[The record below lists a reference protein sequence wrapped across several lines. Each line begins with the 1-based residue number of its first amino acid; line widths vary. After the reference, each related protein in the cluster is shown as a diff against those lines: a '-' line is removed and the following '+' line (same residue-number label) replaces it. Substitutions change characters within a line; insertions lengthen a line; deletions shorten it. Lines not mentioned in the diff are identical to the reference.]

1 MDLGLSDLVAWNLRH
16 HSTAAQMPQM
26 RHLPGQTLRGHVPPQ
41 LHHSMMPAQV
51 SSDKSEPGAEP
62 SAEPLS
68 KRRRLEETAPVLPDL
83 ETGSTSDI
91 SRSPAEYSPP
101 ETQPQQQQERSPP
114 SLSDL
119 GEDLILKVLQSGHPT
134 AWDLC
139 RFSCVS
145 RQWKQLCYSRVF
157 WTKLRIGPGSM
168 HPGVELLAPRCA
180 NLTDLYVDDPR
191 CELHILHPII
201 VACSDSLRRIVIDCD
216 RDATSRNEAAICS
229 ILWIIS
235 LYCKHV
241 ESVELTSHG
250 VETSFGVLEARSM
263 WYLTSGFRS
272 MRQFSCLVRN
282 SVTRQAVYL
291 MVIGWR
297 NLSCLRI
304 HMGALEVD
312 DLLALRK
319 CSSLR
324 VLELVGGS
332 IHTLP
337 AALAALPSAT
347 PAPVSTCP
355 WLGSTRTSGSG
366 AGSAAPDAF
375 HPELEVLIL
384 TDVDF
389 DAAVV
394 ATIALRCPNLR
405 RIVIKGLC
413 CAMCAAAGSAAAA
426 AAAAGRVVA
435 TPAVGL

>member
-16 HSTAAQMPQM
+16 HVLAPT
-26 RHLPGQTLRGHVPPQ
+26 
-41 LHHSMMPAQV
+41 HHGSVPAQG
-51 SSDKSEPGAEP
+51 SSDKPEPDTEPNAEP
-62 SAEPLS
+62 FA
-68 KRRRLEETAPVLPDL
+68 KRRRLEEPSLMLPDL
-83 ETGSTSDI
+83 EADCSSEVSTS
-91 SRSPAEYSPP
+91 SAEHATEWTLQPAL
-101 ETQPQQQQERSPP
+101 QPQRQQQQQRPA

-119 GEDLILKVLQSGHPT
+119 SEDLLLKVLQSGHPT

-139 RFSCVS
+139 RLSCVS

-168 HPGVELLAPRCA
+168 HPGVELLAARCTH
-180 NLTDLYVDDPR
+180 LTDLYVDDPR

-235 LYCKHV
+235 LYCKNV

-250 VETSFGVLEARSM
+250 VETSFGLLEARSM

-304 HMGALEVD
+304 HMGALEVE

-319 CSSLR
+319 CTSLR
-324 VLELVGGS
+324 PPHPHPLS
-332 IHTLP
+332 P
-337 AALAALPSAT
+337 
-347 PAPVSTCP
+347 
-355 WLGSTRTSGSG
+355 
-366 AGSAAPDAF
+366 GSARADSP
-375 HPELEVLIL
+375 
-384 TDVDF
+384 
-389 DAAVV
+389 
-394 ATIALRCPNLR
+394 
-405 RIVIKGLC
+405 
-413 CAMCAAAGSAAAA
+413 
-426 AAAAGRVVA
+426 
-435 TPAVGL
+435 